1 MNEIEHRY
9 DDNVH
14 IIDSPVLFELV
25 ARFSRPETIQP
36 EANRILRYVYN
47 ELLRY
52 IVDVEFPKARIE
64 YATRMKK
71 YTSRGVVRG
80 VGIKKNTKTVIV
92 SILRAGSIPS
102 QLFFDVLCWLI
113 NPRYIRQD
121 FISSARIVN
130 KKGKVIGAQ
139 INTVKVGGDLSD
151 AYVIIPD
158 PMGAT
163 ASTLIQV
170 IDEYMK
176 NTRRPPKKIITAHL
190 IITPEFIRNL
200 HSKYPEVII
209 YTLRLDRGLSS
220 EEVLR
225 SIPGTF
231 KDKERGLNEFQ
242 YIVPGA
248 GGVGEIINNSFV

>member
-9 DDNVH
+9 DENVH
-14 IIDSPVLFELV
+14 IIDSPLLFELV
-25 ARFSRPETIQP
+25 ARFSRPETVQP
-36 EANRILRYVYN
+36 EANRIIRYAYN

-52 IVDVEFPKARIE
+52 IVDVEFPKVRIN
-64 YATRMKK
+64 YHTRMKK
-71 YTSRGVVRG
+71 YTPRGIVCG
-80 VGIKKNTKTVIV
+80 MGIKKDTKTVIV

-102 QLFFDVLCWLI
+102 QLFFDLLCWFI
-113 NPRYIRQD
+113 NPQYIRQD

-130 KKGKVIGAQ
+130 KKGKVTGVS

-151 AYVIIPD
+151 AYVLIPD

-163 ASTLIQV
+163 AATLIQV
-170 IDEYMK
+170 IDEYYRYTNK
-176 NTRRPPKKIITAHL
+176 PPRKIITAHL

-200 HSKYPEVII
+200 HSRYPEVII
-209 YTLRLDRGLSS
+209 YSLRLDRGLST
-220 EEVLR
+220 EEVLK
-225 SIPGTF
+225 SVPGTF
-231 KDKERGLNEFQ
+231 KEKERGLNDNQ

>member
-9 DDNVH
+9 DENVH
-14 IIDSPVLFELV
+14 IIDSPLLFDLV

-36 EANRILRYVYN
+36 EANRLLRYTYN

-52 IVDVEFPKARIE
+52 IVDVEFPRTRID

-71 YTSRGVVRG
+71 YTPKGVVRG
-80 VGIKKNTKTVIV
+80 IGIKKDTKTVIV

-102 QLFFDVLCWLI
+102 QLFFDMLCWFI
-113 NPRYIRQD
+113 NPEYIRQD
-121 FISSARIVN
+121 FISSVRIVN
-130 KKGKVIGAQ
+130 KRGRVVGAS
-139 INTVKVGGDLSD
+139 INTVKVGGDISD
-151 AYVIIPD
+151 AIVLIPD

-163 ASTLIQV
+163 ASTLIKV

-176 NTRRPPKKIITAHL
+176 NTKKPPKKIITAHL
-190 IITPEFIRNL
+190 IITPEFIKNL
-200 HSKYPEVII
+200 HSKYPDVII
-209 YTLRLDRGLSS
+209 YSLRLDRGLSS
-220 EEVLR
+220 EEVLK
-225 SIPGTF
+225 SVPGTY
-231 KDKERGLNEFQ
+231 KDREKGLDERQ

>member
-9 DDNVH
+9 NENVH
-14 IIDSPVLFELV
+14 IIDSPLLFDLV
-25 ARFSRPETIQP
+25 GRFSRPDTIQP
-36 EANRILRYVYN
+36 EANRIIRYAYN

-52 IVDVEFPKARIE
+52 IVDVEFPKTRID
-64 YATRMKK
+64 YPTRMKK
-71 YTSRGVVRG
+71 YTPKGVIRGL
-80 VGIKKNTKTVIV
+80 GIKKDTKTVIV

-102 QLFFDVLCWLI
+102 QLFFDLLCWFI
-113 NPRYIRQD
+113 NPEYIRQD

-130 KKGKVIGAQ
+130 RKGKVIGAT

-151 AYVIIPD
+151 AFVLIPD

-163 ASTLIQV
+163 ASTLLKV

-176 NTRRPPKKIITAHL
+176 NTRKPPKKIITAHM

-200 HSKYPEVII
+200 HKKYPEVII
-209 YTLRLDRGLSS
+209 YSLRLDRGLSPD
-220 EEVLR
+220 EVLKT
-225 SIPGTF
+225 IPGTF
-231 KDKERGLNEFQ
+231 KDRERGLNDNQ

>member
-9 DDNVH
+9 DENVH
-14 IIDSPVLFELV
+14 IIDSPLLFDLV
-25 ARFSRPETIQP
+25 ARFSRSETIQP
-36 EANRILRYVYN
+36 EANRIIRYAYN

-64 YATRMKK
+64 YPTRMRK
-71 YTSRGVVRG
+71 YTPRGVIRG
-80 VGIKKNTKTVIV
+80 VGIKKDTKTVIV

-102 QLFFDVLCWLI
+102 QLFFDMLCWFI
-113 NPRYIRQD
+113 NPQYIRQD
-121 FISSARIVN
+121 FISSARILN
-130 KKGKVIGAQ
+130 KRGKVIGAS

-151 AYVIIPD
+151 AYVLIPD

-163 ASTLIQV
+163 ASTIIKV

-176 NTRRPPKKIITAHL
+176 STKRPPKKIITAHM

-200 HSKYPEVII
+200 HKKYPDVII
-209 YTLRLDRGLSS
+209 YSLRLDRGLSS
-220 EEVLR
+220 DEVLK
-225 SIPGTF
+225 SIPGTY
-231 KDKERGLNEFQ
+231 KEKEKGLNDNQ

>member
-9 DDNVH
+9 NENVH
-14 IIDSPVLFELV
+14 LIDSPILFELV
-25 ARFSRPETIQP
+25 ARFSRPETVQP
-36 EANRILRYVYN
+36 EANRIIRYAYN

-52 IVDVEFPKARIE
+52 IVDVEFPRTRIE
-64 YATRMKK
+64 YSTRMKK
-71 YTSRGVVRG
+71 YTPRGIVRG
-80 VGIKKNTKTVIV
+80 IGIKKDTKTVIV

-102 QLFFDVLCWLI
+102 QLFFDILCWLI
-113 NPRYIRQD
+113 NPEYIRQD

-130 KKGKVIGAQ
+130 RKGKVTGAS

-151 AYVIIPD
+151 AYVLIPD

-163 ASTLIQV
+163 ASTLVKV

-176 NTRRPPKKIITAHL
+176 NTRKPPKKIITAHL

-200 HSKYPEVII
+200 HSRYPDVII
-209 YTLRLDRGLSS
+209 YSLRLDRGLSS
-220 EEVLR
+220 EEVLK

-231 KDKERGLNEFQ
+231 KEKERGLNDNQ

>member
-14 IIDSPVLFELV
+14 IIDSPLLFELV

-36 EANRILRYVYN
+36 EVNRIIRYTYN

-52 IVDVEFPKARIE
+52 IIDMEFPKTKIE
-64 YATRMKK
+64 YSTRMKK
-71 YTSRGVVRG
+71 YTQRGIVRG
-80 VGIKKNTKTVIV
+80 IGLKKDTKTVIV

-102 QLFFDVLCWLI
+102 QLFFDILCWLI
-113 NPRYIRQD
+113 NPKFIRQD
-121 FISSARIVN
+121 FVSSARIVN
-130 KKGKVIGAQ
+130 KKGKVIGAS

-151 AYVIIPD
+151 AYVLIPD

-163 ASTLIQV
+163 ASTLIKV

-176 NTRRPPKKIITAHL
+176 NTRKPPKKIITAHL
-190 IITPEFIRNL
+190 IITPEFIRNI
-200 HSKYPEVII
+200 HKKYPDVII
-209 YTLRLDRGLSS
+209 YSLRLDRGLSS
-220 EEVLR
+220 EEVLK

-231 KDKERGLNEFQ
+231 KEKERGLDDNQ